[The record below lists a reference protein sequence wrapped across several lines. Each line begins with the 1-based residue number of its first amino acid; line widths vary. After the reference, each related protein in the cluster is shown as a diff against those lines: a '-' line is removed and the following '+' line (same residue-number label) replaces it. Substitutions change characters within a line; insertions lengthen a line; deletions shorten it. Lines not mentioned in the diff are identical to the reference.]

1 MSEIKPTKKSSTIK
15 KVVALL
21 VLVLLAWWIYALI
34 RGYNREQK
42 LAEVLYL
49 QSDSIDMAY
58 HDSGLLYQ
66 YFAEVKEYNKLAELL
81 WLKEG
86 INVRTTK
93 EINSAKAA
101 NAKMLLDFILNAE
114 IKLKESVL
122 LKGLGFKNEDIH
134 IMQDQNITAGV
145 LIEAKELKNYAV
157 ILKDKNVGV
166 GSRPEDIWV
175 VQRLLNYNE
184 YKIPIDGI
192 YNKIT
197 DSAVS
202 HFQRNSNLYESHR
215 VDNFTLEKLTEE

>member
-1 MSEIKPTKKSSTIK
+1 
-15 KVVALL
+15 
-21 VLVLLAWWIYALI
+21 
-34 RGYNREQK
+34 
-42 LAEVLYL
+42 
-49 QSDSIDMAY
+49 
-58 HDSGLLYQ
+58 
-66 YFAEVKEYNKLAELL
+66 
-81 WLKEG
+81 
-86 INVRTTK
+86 
-93 EINSAKAA
+93 
-101 NAKMLLDFILNAE
+101 
-114 IKLKESVL
+114 
-122 LKGLGFKNEDIH
+122 
-134 IMQDQNITAGV
+134 
-145 LIEAKELKNYAV
+145 V